1 MKAILN
7 KFKNMPEN
15 LKATLV
21 FAIASF
27 ATSGINYLTTPIFTR
42 LLSGAEY
49 GTVAVYNSWFAIVRV
64 FASMTLIFPG
74 ILNVGL
80 YEHSENR
87 WKYLSTMLGIT
98 TVSTA
103 ALTVLYALF
112 PGLFQGLLGLNGSL
126 MALMLF
132 SCFAL
137 PATTMWTMKQRYE
150 YRYKSTFLVSVG
162 SAVLAQAVAVAAVMA
177 AKDHQIQNLDE
188 VRLWSAGLVNGA
200 VGLALFAYVLKQGRT
215 FVDLPLWKKTFL
227 VALPLIP
234 HYLGGELLSS
244 MDKIMIDALV
254 GKAEAGIYSLAAIL
268 SAIGILLWRA
278 LTVMFNPF
286 VNSKL
291 GSREFIRI
299 RETVK
304 PLMLVVGVM
313 CVIASLAA
321 PEIIR
326 ILGTEEY
333 LAGVYVVPPVAAG
346 IFIHAMY
353 DTFAA
358 VSFFHKRSS
367 RIMTATLTAAAVNLV
382 CNYIFIKAFGYIAA
396 GYTTLL
402 SNLVL
407 TAMHYRNARLIESE
421 EIYDP
426 RFSLVSVALVT
437 AGCLLCNLIY
447 PYLLVRYVCV
457 AALLVFLWTRRKS
470 VIDMLMGMKV

>member
-1 MKAILN
+1 
-7 KFKNMPEN
+7 MPEN

-49 GTVAVYNSWFAIVRV
+49 GTVAVYNSWYAIVRV

-80 YEHSENR
+80 YDHSQNR
-87 WKYLSTMLGIT
+87 WRYLSSMLGIT
-98 TVSTA
+98 SLCSV
-103 ALTVLYALF
+103 LLGILYALC
-112 PGLFQGLLGLNGSL
+112 PGLFQRLLGLDGSL
-126 MALMLF
+126 MVLMLL

-150 YRYKSTFLVSVG
+150 YRYKSTFFVSVG

-177 AKDHQIQNLDE
+177 AKENLDH
-188 VRLWSAGLVNGA
+188 VRLWSAGLVNMA
-200 VGLALFAYVLKQGRT
+200 VGLCLFAHILRKGKV

-254 GKAEAGIYSLAAIL
+254 GKQEAGIYALAAIL

-278 LTVMFNPF
+278 LSVMFNPF
-286 VNSKL
+286 VNAKL
-291 GSREFIRI
+291 GSREFKTI

-313 CVIASLAA
+313 CVIAALAA

-326 ILGTEEY
+326 VLATEEY
-333 LAGVYVVPPVAAG
+333 LAGVAVVPPVAAG
-346 IFIHAMY
+346 VFIHAMY

-358 VSFFHKRSS
+358 VSFFHKKST

-382 CNYIFIKAFGYIAA
+382 GNFICINAFGYIAA
-396 GYTTLL
+396 GYVTLI

-407 TAMHYRNARLIESE
+407 TAMHYRNARRIEPE
-421 EIYDP
+421 EVYDP
-426 RFSLVSVALVT
+426 KFSFLAVALVT

-447 PYLLVRYVCV
+447 PFIALRYCIV
-457 AALLVFLWTRRKS
+457 AALLLFLWTRRKS
-470 VIDMLMGMKV
+470 VIDMLMNMKV

>member
-1 MKAILN
+1 MKALLD
-7 KFKNMPEN
+7 KFRKMPQT

-21 FAIASF
+21 FAVASF

-49 GTVAVYNSWFAIVRV
+49 GTVAVYNSWYGIVRV

-80 YEHSENR
+80 YDHSENR
-87 WKYLSTMLGIT
+87 WKYLSSMLGIT
-98 TVSTA
+98 TVCSA
-103 ALTVLYALF
+103 ALGLIYCLC
-112 PGLFQGLLGLNGSL
+112 PGVFQLLLGLDHSL
-126 MALMLF
+126 MVLMLL

-137 PATTMWTMKQRYE
+137 PATTLWTMKQRYE
-150 YRYKSTFLVSVG
+150 YRYRSTFLVTVG
-162 SAVLAQAVAVAAVMA
+162 SAVLAQAVAIAAVMLS
-177 AKDHQIQNLDE
+177 DGRLDQ
-188 VRLWSAGLVNGA
+188 VRLWSAGLVNMA
-200 VGLALFAYVLKQGRT
+200 VGLVLFARILRQGRA

-244 MDKIMIDALV
+244 MDKIMIDAMV
-254 GKAEAGIYSLAAIL
+254 GKTEAGIYALAAIL
-268 SAIGILLWRA
+268 SAIGVLLWRA

-286 VNSKL
+286 VNARL
-291 GSREFIRI
+291 GSREFGRI

-304 PLMLVVGVM
+304 PLMLVVGVL

-326 ILGTEEY
+326 ILATEEY
-333 LAGVYVVPPVAAG
+333 LAGIYVVPPVAAG

-358 VSFFHKRSS
+358 VSFFHKKSA
-367 RIMTATLTAAAVNLV
+367 RIMAATLTAAGVNLV

-407 TAMHYRNARLIESE
+407 TAMHYRNARRIEKA

-426 RFSLVSVALVT
+426 KFSLLAVALVT

-447 PYLLVRYVCV
+447 PFPILRYVLV
-457 AALLVFLWTRRKS
+457 LVLLGFLWSRRKD
-470 VIDMLMGMKV
+470 VIGMLLDMKV

>member
-7 KFKNMPEN
+7 KFKAMPEN

-42 LLSGAEY
+42 LLSGEEY
-49 GTVAVYNSWFAIVRV
+49 GAVSMYNSCYAIVRV
-64 FASMTLIFPG
+64 IASMTLIFPG

-80 YEHSENR
+80 YDHSENR
-87 WKYLSTMLGIT
+87 WRYLSSMLGIT
-98 TVSTA
+98 SLCSA
-103 ALTVLYALF
+103 VLAILYGLF
-112 PGLFQGLLGLNGSL
+112 PGAFRSLLGLDHSL
-126 MALMLF
+126 MVLMLL

-150 YRYKSTFLVSVG
+150 YRYKSTFFVSVG

-177 AKDHQIQNLDE
+177 SEGHLDR
-188 VRLWSAGLVNGA
+188 VRLWSAGLVNMA
-200 VGLALFAYVLKQGRT
+200 VGVALFVLILRKGRV

-227 VALPLIP
+227 VAIPLIP

-244 MDKIMIDALV
+244 MDKLMIGNMV
-254 GKAEAGIYSLAAIL
+254 GKTEAGIYSLAAIL

-278 LTVMFNPF
+278 LSVMFNPF
-286 VNSKL
+286 VNARL
-291 GSREFIRI
+291 GSREFGRI
-299 RETVK
+299 REAVK
-304 PLMLVVGVM
+304 PLMLVVGVL

-326 ILGTEEY
+326 VLATEEY

-358 VSFFHKRSS
+358 VSFFHKKST
-367 RIMTATLTAAAVNLV
+367 RIMTATVTAAAVNLV
-382 CNYIFIKAFGYIAA
+382 GNYLGIKAFGYIAA

-407 TAMHYRNARLIESE
+407 TAMHYRSARLIEPQ

-426 RFSLVSVALVT
+426 RFSLRSVALVT

-447 PYLLVRYVCV
+447 PFLAVRYALV

-470 VIDMLMGMKV
+470 VIDMLMNMKV

>member
-1 MKAILN
+1 MKALWN
-7 KFKNMPEN
+7 KFKGMPES

-49 GTVAVYNSWFAIVRV
+49 GTVAVYNSWYSIIRV

-80 YEHSENR
+80 YEHGENR
-87 WKYLSTMLGIT
+87 WKYLSSMLGIT
-98 TVSTA
+98 TLCSLVLGA
-103 ALTVLYALF
+103 LYALC
-112 PGLFQGLLGLNGSL
+112 PGIFQKMLGLDHSL
-126 MALMLF
+126 MVLMIA
-132 SCFAL
+132 SCLLL
-137 PATTMWTMKQRYE
+137 PATTFWTMKQRYE
-150 YRYKSTFLVSVG
+150 YRYKSTFFVSVG
-162 SAVLAQAVAVAAVMA
+162 SAVLAQAVAVAAVMLSEG
-177 AKDHQIQNLDE
+177 HLDR
-188 VRLWSAGLVNGA
+188 VRLWSAGLVNMS
-200 VGLALFAYVLKQGRT
+200 VGLALFVWILKKGRT

-227 VALPLIP
+227 VAVPLIP

-244 MDKIMIDALV
+244 MDKLMIDALV
-254 GKAEAGIYSLAAIL
+254 GKTEAGIYALAAIL
-268 SAIGILLWRA
+268 SALGILLWRA

-286 VNSKL
+286 VNAKL
-291 GSREFIRI
+291 GAREFGRI

-313 CVIASLAA
+313 CVIAALAA
-321 PEIIR
+321 PEILR
-326 ILGTEEY
+326 ILATEEY
-333 LAGVYVVPPVAAG
+333 LAGVFVVPPVAAG
-346 IFIHAMY
+346 IFLHAMY

-358 VSFFHKRSS
+358 VSFFHKKST

-382 CNYIFIKAFGYIAA
+382 GNFVGIKLFGYIAA

-407 TAMHYRNARLIESE
+407 TLMHYRSARIIEPE

-426 RFSLVSVALVT
+426 KFSWLAVALVT
-437 AGCLLCNLIY
+437 AGCLLCNFLY
-447 PYLLVRYVCV
+447 PFAMIRYLCI

-470 VIDMLMGMKV
+470 VIGMLMDMKV

>member
-49 GTVAVYNSWFAIVRV
+49 GTVAVYNSWYSIVRV

-80 YEHSENR
+80 YDHSENR
-87 WKYLSTMLGIT
+87 WKYLSSMLGIT
-98 TVSTA
+98 SLCSV
-103 ALTVLYALF
+103 LLGILYALF
-112 PGLFQGLLGLNGSL
+112 PGLFQELLGLSGSL
-126 MALMLF
+126 MVLMLI

-137 PATTMWTMKQRYE
+137 PATTFWTMKQRYE
-150 YRYKSTFLVSVG
+150 YRYKSTFFVSVG
-162 SAVLAQAVAVAAVMA
+162 SAVLAQAVSILAVMLA
-177 AKDHQIQNLDE
+177 DQNLDQ
-188 VRLWSAGLVNGA
+188 VRLWSAGLVNIA
-200 VGLALFAYVLKQGRT
+200 VGLVLFGYILKQGRT
-215 FVDLPLWKKTFL
+215 FVDLPLWKKTL
-227 VALPLIP
+227 VVALPLIP

-244 MDKIMIDALV
+244 MDKIMIGDMV

-278 LTVMFNPF
+278 LSVMFNPF
-286 VNSKL
+286 VNAKL
-291 GSREFIRI
+291 GSREFGRI
-299 RETVK
+299 REAVK
-304 PLMLVVGVM
+304 PLMLVVGVL
-313 CVIASLAA
+313 CVIAALAA

-326 ILGTEEY
+326 VLATEEY

-358 VSFFHKRSS
+358 VSFFHKKSS

-382 CNYIFIKAFGYIAA
+382 GNYVFIKAFGYIAA

-407 TAMHYRNARLIESE
+407 TAMHYRNARRIEPE
-421 EIYDP
+421 EVYDP
-426 RFSLVSVALVT
+426 KFSFWSVALVT
-437 AGCLLCNLIY
+437 AGCLACNLLY
-447 PYLLVRYVCV
+447 PFTVLRYICI
-457 AALLVFLWTRRKS
+457 AGLLVFLWSRRKG
-470 VIDMLMGMKV
+470 VIEMLVHMKV

>member
-1 MKAILN
+1 MKALLN
-7 KFKNMPEN
+7 KFKSMPEN

-80 YEHSENR
+80 YDHSENR
-87 WKYLSTMLGIT
+87 WRYLSSMLGIT
-98 TVSTA
+98 S
-103 ALTVLYALF
+103 LCSVLLGGVYALC
-112 PGLFQGLLGLNGSL
+112 PGLFQQLLGLDGSL
-126 MALMLF
+126 MVLMLF

-150 YRYKSTFLVSVG
+150 YRYKSTFFVSVG
-162 SAVLAQAVAVAAVMA
+162 SAVLAQAVAVAAVMLA
-177 AKDHQIQNLDE
+177 DRNLDR
-188 VRLWSAGLVNGA
+188 VRLWSAGLVNMA
-200 VGLALFAYVLKQGRT
+200 VGLCLFAHILRKGKV

-254 GKAEAGIYSLAAIL
+254 GKQEAGIYALAAIL

-278 LTVMFNPF
+278 LSVMFNPF
-286 VNSKL
+286 VNAKL
-291 GSREFIRI
+291 GSREFTKI
-299 RETVK
+299 REAVK
-304 PLMLVVGVM
+304 PLMLVVGIL

-326 ILGTEEY
+326 ILATEEY
-333 LAGVYVVPPVAAG
+333 LAGIYVVPPVAAG

-358 VSFFHKRSS
+358 VSFFHKKST

-382 CNYIFIKAFGYIAA
+382 GNYVFIKSFGYIAA

-407 TAMHYRNARLIESE
+407 TAMHYRSARLIEPE

-426 RFSLVSVALVT
+426 RFSLRSVALVT
-437 AGCLLCNLIY
+437 AGCLLCNLLY
-447 PYLLVRYVCV
+447 PFTLLRYVLI
-457 AALLVFLWTRRKS
+457 AALLGFIVLKRKA

>member
-7 KFKNMPEN
+7 KFKSMPESV
-15 LKATLV
+15 KATLV

-42 LLSGAEY
+42 LLTGAEY
-49 GTVAVYNSWFAIVRV
+49 GTVSVYNSWYAIVRV
-64 FASMTLIFPG
+64 LASMTLIFPG

-80 YEHSENR
+80 YEHSDNR
-87 WKYLSTMLGIT
+87 WKYLSSMLGVT
-98 TVSTA
+98 TVCTA
-103 ALTVLYALF
+103 ILGVLYAIF
-112 PGLFQGLLGLNGSL
+112 PGLFHSLLGLNPSL
-126 MALMLF
+126 MILMIL

-137 PATTMWTMKQRYE
+137 PATTFWTMKQKYE
-150 YRYKSTFLVSVG
+150 YRYQVTFFVSVG

-177 AKDHQIQNLDE
+177 ARDHQFGNLDQ
-188 VRLWSAGLVNGA
+188 VRLWSAGIVNMA
-200 VGLALFAYVLKQGRT
+200 VGLVLFFYIIRQGRA
-215 FVDLPLWKKTFL
+215 FVDIPLWKKTLL
-227 VALPLIP
+227 VAVPLIP
-234 HYLGGELLSS
+234 HYISGELLSS
-244 MDKIMIDALV
+244 INQIMISNMV
-254 GKAEAGIYSLAAIL
+254 GKTEAGIYSLAAVL

-286 VNSKL
+286 VNAKL
-291 GSREFIRI
+291 GSREFRTI

-304 PLMLVVGVM
+304 PLILVVGVM
-313 CVIASLAA
+313 CVIAALAA

-326 ILGTEEY
+326 VLATEEY
-333 LAGVYVVPPVAAG
+333 LAGVAVVPPVAAG
-346 IFIHAMY
+346 VFIHAMY

-358 VSFFHKRSS
+358 VSFFHKKST

-382 CNYIFIKAFGYIAA
+382 GNYVFIKSFGYIAA

-407 TAMHYRNARLIESE
+407 TAMHYRSARLIEPE

-426 RFSLVSVALVT
+426 RFSLRSVALVT
-437 AGCLLCNLIY
+437 AGCLLCNLLY
-447 PYLLVRYVCV
+447 PFTLLRYILI
-457 AALLVFLWTRRKS
+457 AALLGFIVLRRKA

>member
-1 MKAILN
+1 MKALLN
-7 KFKNMPEN
+7 KFKSMPEN

-80 YEHSENR
+80 YDHSENR
-87 WKYLSTMLGIT
+87 WRYLSSMLGIT
-98 TVSTA
+98 S
-103 ALTVLYALF
+103 LCSVLLGGVYALC
-112 PGLFQGLLGLNGSL
+112 PELFQRLLGLDGSL
-126 MALMLF
+126 MVLMLF

-150 YRYKSTFLVSVG
+150 YRYKSTFFVSVG
-162 SAVLAQAVAVAAVMA
+162 SAVLAQAVAVAAVMLA
-177 AKDHQIQNLDE
+177 DRNLDR
-188 VRLWSAGLVNGA
+188 VRLWSAGLVNMA
-200 VGLALFAYVLKQGRT
+200 VGLALFAHILRKGKV

-254 GKAEAGIYSLAAIL
+254 GKQEAGIYALAAIL

-278 LTVMFNPF
+278 LSVMFNPF
-286 VNSKL
+286 VNAKL
-291 GSREFIRI
+291 GSREFTKI
-299 RETVK
+299 REAVK
-304 PLMLVVGVM
+304 PLMLVVGIL

-326 ILGTEEY
+326 ILATEEY
-333 LAGVYVVPPVAAG
+333 LAGIYVVPPVAAG

-358 VSFFHKRSS
+358 VSFFHKKST

-382 CNYIFIKAFGYIAA
+382 GNYVFIKSFGYIAA

-407 TAMHYRNARLIESE
+407 TAMHYRSARLIEPE

-426 RFSLVSVALVT
+426 RFSLRSVALVT
-437 AGCLLCNLIY
+437 AGCLLCNLLY
-447 PYLLVRYVCV
+447 PFTLLRYVLI
-457 AALLVFLWTRRKS
+457 AALLGFIVLRRRA

>member
-1 MKAILN
+1 MKALLN

-49 GTVAVYNSWFAIVRV
+49 GTVAVYNSWYAIVRV

-80 YEHSENR
+80 YDHSENR
-87 WKYLSTMLGIT
+87 WRYLSSMLGIT
-98 TVSTA
+98 SLCSV
-103 ALTVLYALF
+103 LLGILYALC
-112 PGLFQGLLGLNGSL
+112 PELFQRLLGLDGSL
-126 MALMLF
+126 MVLMLL

-150 YRYKSTFLVSVG
+150 YRYKSTFFVSVG

-177 AKDHQIQNLDE
+177 ARENLDH
-188 VRLWSAGLVNGA
+188 VRLWSAGLVNMA
-200 VGLALFAYVLKQGRT
+200 VGLCLFAHILRKGRV

-254 GKAEAGIYSLAAIL
+254 GKQEAGIYALAAIL

-278 LTVMFNPF
+278 LSVMFNPF
-286 VNSKL
+286 VNAKL
-291 GSREFIRI
+291 GSREFTKI
-299 RETVK
+299 REAVK
-304 PLMLVVGVM
+304 PLMLVVGVL

-326 ILGTEEY
+326 VLATEEY

-358 VSFFHKRSS
+358 VSFFHKKST

-382 CNYIFIKAFGYIAA
+382 GNYVFIKSFGYIAA

-407 TAMHYRNARLIESE
+407 TAMHYRSARLIEPE

-426 RFSLVSVALVT
+426 RFSLRSVALVT
-437 AGCLLCNLIY
+437 AGCLLCNLLY
-447 PYLLVRYVCV
+447 PFTLLRYILIV
-457 AALLVFLWTRRKS
+457 ALLGFIVFKRKA

>member
-1 MKAILN
+1 MKSLWN
-7 KFKNMPEN
+7 KFKNMPESV
-15 LKATLV
+15 KATLV

-42 LLSGAEY
+42 LLTGAEY
-49 GTVAVYNSWFAIVRV
+49 GTVSVYNSWYAIVRV
-64 FASMTLIFPG
+64 IASMTLIFPG

-87 WKYLSTMLGIT
+87 WKYLSSMLGVT
-98 TVSTA
+98 TVSTL
-103 ALTVLYALF
+103 ALSVLYALF
-112 PGLFQGLLGLNGSL
+112 PAVFQNLLGLNGSL
-126 MALMLF
+126 MILMLL

-137 PATTMWTMKQRYE
+137 PATTFWTMKQKYE
-150 YRYKSTFLVSVG
+150 YRYQVTFFVSVG

-177 AKDHQIQNLDE
+177 ADGHLDQ
-188 VRLWSAGLVNGA
+188 VRLWSAGIVNMA
-200 VGLALFAYVLKQGRT
+200 VGLVLFAYILKQGRA
-215 FVDLPLWKKTFL
+215 FVDIPLWKKTL
-227 VALPLIP
+227 VVAIPLIP
-234 HYLGGELLSS
+234 HYVSGELLSS
-244 MDKIMIDALV
+244 INQIMIGNMV
-254 GKAEAGIYSLAAIL
+254 GKAEAGIYSLAAVL

-286 VNSKL
+286 VNAKL
-291 GSREFIRI
+291 GSREFQTI

-326 ILGTEEY
+326 ILATEEY

-346 IFIHAMY
+346 VFIHAMY

-358 VSFFHKRSS
+358 VSFFHKKST

-382 CNYIFIKAFGYIAA
+382 GNYVCITAFGYISA
-396 GYTTLL
+396 GYVTLL

-407 TAMHYRNARLIESE
+407 TAMHYRNARCVESE

-426 RFSLVSVALVT
+426 KFSLLAVALVT
-437 AGCLLCNLIY
+437 AGCLLCSLIY
-447 PYLLVRYVCV
+447 PYAALRYAIV

-470 VIDMLMGMKV
+470 VLDMLMGMKV

>member
-1 MKAILN
+1 MKALLN
-7 KFKNMPEN
+7 KFKSMPEN

-80 YEHSENR
+80 YDHSENR
-87 WKYLSTMLGIT
+87 WRYLSSMLGIT
-98 TVSTA
+98 SLCSV
-103 ALTVLYALF
+103 LLGILYALC
-112 PGLFQGLLGLNGSL
+112 PELFQRLLGLDGSL
-126 MALMLF
+126 MVLMLF

-150 YRYKSTFLVSVG
+150 YRYKSTFFVSVG
-162 SAVLAQAVAVAAVMA
+162 SAVLAQAVAVAAVMLA
-177 AKDHQIQNLDE
+177 DRNLDR
-188 VRLWSAGLVNGA
+188 VRLWSAGLVNMA
-200 VGLALFAYVLKQGRT
+200 VGLCLFAHILRKGKV

-254 GKAEAGIYSLAAIL
+254 GKQEAGIYALAAIL

-278 LTVMFNPF
+278 LSVMFNPF
-286 VNSKL
+286 VNAKL
-291 GSREFIRI
+291 GSREFTKI
-299 RETVK
+299 REAVK
-304 PLMLVVGVM
+304 PLMLVVGIL

-326 ILGTEEY
+326 VLATEEY

-358 VSFFHKRSS
+358 VSFFHKKST

-382 CNYIFIKAFGYIAA
+382 GNYVFIKSFGYIAA

-407 TAMHYRNARLIESE
+407 TAMHYRSARLIEPE

-426 RFSLVSVALVT
+426 RFSLRSVALVT
-437 AGCLLCNLIY
+437 AGCLLCNLLY
-447 PYLLVRYVCV
+447 PFTLLRYVLI
-457 AALLVFLWTRRKS
+457 AALLGFIVLKRKA

>member
-1 MKAILN
+1 MKALWN

-49 GTVAVYNSWFAIVRV
+49 GTVAVYNSWYAIVRV

-80 YEHSENR
+80 YDHSENR
-87 WKYLSTMLGIT
+87 WKYLSSMLGIT
-98 TVSTA
+98 SLCSV
-103 ALTVLYALF
+103 ALGLVYALC
-112 PGLFQGLLGLNGSL
+112 PGVFQSLLGLDHSL
-126 MALMLF
+126 MLLMIA

-137 PATTMWTMKQRYE
+137 PATTFWTMKQRYE
-150 YRYKSTFLVSVG
+150 YRYKTTFFVSVG
-162 SAVLAQAVAVAAVMA
+162 SAVLAQAVAVAAVMVS
-177 AKDHQIQNLDE
+177 DGHLDQ
-188 VRLWSAGLVNGA
+188 VRLWSAGLVNMA
-200 VGLALFAYVLKQGRT
+200 VGLVLFGYILKQGRA
-215 FVDLPLWKKTFL
+215 FVDVPLWKKTFL
-227 VALPLIP
+227 VAIPLIP

-244 MDKIMIDALV
+244 MDKIMIDAMV
-254 GKAEAGIYSLAAIL
+254 GKTEAGIYALAAIL

-286 VNSKL
+286 VNAKL
-291 GSREFIRI
+291 GSREFGRI

-326 ILGTEEY
+326 VLATEEY
-333 LAGVYVVPPVAAG
+333 LAGIYVVPPVAAG
-346 IFIHAMY
+346 IFIHALY

-358 VSFFHKRSS
+358 VSFFHKKST
-367 RIMTATLTAAAVNLV
+367 RIMTATLTAAGVNLV
-382 CNYIFIKAFGYIAA
+382 CNYICIKHFGYLAA

-407 TAMHYRNARLIESE
+407 TAMHYRNARIIEKE
-421 EIYDP
+421 EVYDP
-426 RFSLVSVALVT
+426 KFSLAAVALVT
-437 AGCLLCNLIY
+437 AGCLMCNLLY
-447 PYLLVRYVCV
+447 PFLILRYVLI
-457 AALLVFLWTRRKS
+457 AGLLALLWSRRKR
-470 VIDMLMGMKV
+470 VIGMLMDMKV

>member
-1 MKAILN
+1 
-7 KFKNMPEN
+7 
-15 LKATLV
+15 
-21 FAIASF
+21 
-27 ATSGINYLTTPIFTR
+27 
-42 LLSGAEY
+42 
-49 GTVAVYNSWFAIVRV
+49 
-64 FASMTLIFPG
+64 MTLIFPG

-80 YEHSENR
+80 YDHSENR
-87 WKYLSTMLGIT
+87 WKYLSSMLGIT
-98 TVSTA
+98 TLCSAV
-103 ALTVLYALF
+103 LGVLYGIF
-112 PGLFQGLLGLNGSL
+112 PGAFQSLLGLDHSL
-126 MALMLF
+126 MVLMVL

-137 PATTMWTMKQRYE
+137 PATTFWTMKQRYE
-150 YRYKSTFLVSVG
+150 YRYQVTFFVSVG
-162 SAVLAQAVAVAAVMA
+162 SAVLAQAVSVAAVMA
-177 AKDHQIQNLDE
+177 AREDLAQ
-188 VRLWSAGLVNGA
+188 VRLWSAGLVNMV
-200 VGLALFAYVLKQGRT
+200 VGLVLFGYILKQGRT

-286 VNSKL
+286 VNAKL
-291 GSREFIRI
+291 GTREFGRI

-313 CVIASLAA
+313 CVIAALAA

-326 ILGTEEY
+326 VLGTEEY

-358 VSFFHKRSS
+358 VSFFHKKST

-382 CNYIFIKAFGYIAA
+382 CNYVCIKQFGYIAA

-407 TAMHYRNARLIESE
+407 TAMHYRNARLIEPE

-426 RFSLVSVALVT
+426 RFSLLSVALVT
-437 AGCLLCNLIY
+437 AGCLLCNLLY
-447 PYLLVRYVCV
+447 PFLLARYVLV
-457 AALLVFLWTRRKS
+457 GALLVFLWTRRKAF
-470 VIDMLMGMKV
+470 IGMLMDMKV

>member
-1 MKAILN
+1 MKALWN
-7 KFKNMPEN
+7 KFKNMPQS

-49 GTVAVYNSWFAIVRV
+49 GTVAVYNSWYSIVRV

-80 YEHSENR
+80 YDHSENR
-87 WKYLSTMLGIT
+87 WKYLSSMLGIT
-98 TVSTA
+98 SLCSL
-103 ALTVLYALF
+103 ALGLLYALC
-112 PGLFQGLLGLNGSL
+112 PGVFQRLLGLDHSL
-126 MALMLF
+126 MVLMVV

-137 PATTMWTMKQRYE
+137 PATTFWTMKQRYE
-150 YRYKSTFLVSVG
+150 YRYKTTFFVSVG
-162 SAVLAQAVAVAAVMA
+162 SAVLAQAVAVAAVMLSEG
-177 AKDHQIQNLDE
+177 HLDR
-188 VRLWSAGLVNGA
+188 VRLWSAGIVNMA
-200 VGLALFAYVLKQGRT
+200 VGMVLFFHILKNERT

-254 GKAEAGIYSLAAIL
+254 GKTEAGIYALAAIL
-268 SAIGILLWRA
+268 SALGILLWRA

-286 VNSKL
+286 VNAKL
-291 GSREFIRI
+291 GAREFGKI

-313 CVIASLAA
+313 CVIAALAA

-326 ILGTEEY
+326 LLATEEY
-333 LAGVYVVPPVAAG
+333 LAGVFVVPPVAAG

-358 VSFFHKRSS
+358 VSFFHKKST
-367 RIMTATLTAAAVNLV
+367 RIMTATLTAAAVNLAGNFV
-382 CNYIFIKAFGYIAA
+382 CIKLFGYIAA

-407 TAMHYRNARLIESE
+407 TLLHYRNARLIEPE
-421 EIYDP
+421 EVYDP
-426 RFSLVSVALVT
+426 GFSLRAVALVT
-437 AGCLLCNLIY
+437 AGCLLCNFLY
-447 PYLLVRYVCV
+447 PFTLLRYLCV
-457 AALLVFLWTRRKS
+457 AALLVFLWSRRKRVVS
-470 VIDMLMGMKV
+470 MLVGMKV

>member
-1 MKAILN
+1 MKALLN
-7 KFKNMPEN
+7 KFKSMPEN

-49 GTVAVYNSWFAIVRV
+49 GTVAVYNSWYAIVRV

-80 YEHSENR
+80 YDHSENR
-87 WKYLSTMLGIT
+87 WRYLSSMLGIT
-98 TVSTA
+98 SLCSV
-103 ALTVLYALF
+103 LLGILYALC
-112 PGLFQGLLGLNGSL
+112 PELFQRLLGLDGSL
-126 MALMLF
+126 MVLMLF

-150 YRYKSTFLVSVG
+150 YRYKSTFFVSVG
-162 SAVLAQAVAVAAVMA
+162 SAVLAQAVAVAAVMLA
-177 AKDHQIQNLDE
+177 DRNLDR
-188 VRLWSAGLVNGA
+188 VRLWSAGLVNMA
-200 VGLALFAYVLKQGRT
+200 VGLCLFSHILRKGKV

-254 GKAEAGIYSLAAIL
+254 GKQEAGIYALAAIL

-278 LTVMFNPF
+278 LSVMFNPF
-286 VNSKL
+286 VNAKL
-291 GSREFIRI
+291 GSREFTKI
-299 RETVK
+299 REAVK
-304 PLMLVVGVM
+304 PLMLVVGVL

-326 ILGTEEY
+326 VLGTEEY

-358 VSFFHKRSS
+358 VSFFHKKSS

-382 CNYIFIKAFGYIAA
+382 GNYIFIKAFGYIAA

-407 TAMHYRNARLIESE
+407 TAMHYRSARLIEPE

-426 RFSLVSVALVT
+426 RFSLRAVALVT
-437 AGCLLCNLIY
+437 AD
-447 PYLLVRYVCV
+447 VCS
-457 AALLVFLWTRRKS
+457 ATSSTPSPSCATF
-470 VIDMLMGMKV
+470 

>member
-1 MKAILN
+1 MKALLN

-49 GTVAVYNSWFAIVRV
+49 GTVAVYNSWYAIVRV

-80 YEHSENR
+80 YDHSENR
-87 WKYLSTMLGIT
+87 WRYLSSMLGIT
-98 TVSTA
+98 SLCSV
-103 ALTVLYALF
+103 LLGILYALC
-112 PGLFQGLLGLNGSL
+112 PELFQRLLGLDGSL
-126 MALMLF
+126 MVLMLL

-150 YRYKSTFLVSVG
+150 YRYKSTFFVSVG

-177 AKDHQIQNLDE
+177 AKENLDH
-188 VRLWSAGLVNGA
+188 VRLWSAGLVNMA
-200 VGLALFAYVLKQGRT
+200 VGLCLFAHILRKGRV

-254 GKAEAGIYSLAAIL
+254 GKQEAGIYALAAIL

-278 LTVMFNPF
+278 LSVMFNPF
-286 VNSKL
+286 VNAKL
-291 GSREFIRI
+291 GSREFTKI
-299 RETVK
+299 REAVK
-304 PLMLVVGVM
+304 PLMLVVGVL

-326 ILGTEEY
+326 VLATEEY

-358 VSFFHKRSS
+358 VSFFHKKST

-382 CNYIFIKAFGYIAA
+382 GNYVFIKAFGYIAA

-407 TAMHYRNARLIESE
+407 TAMHYRSARLIEPE

-426 RFSLVSVALVT
+426 RFSLRSVALVT
-437 AGCLLCNLIY
+437 AGCLLCNLLY
-447 PYLLVRYVCV
+447 PFTLLRYVLI
-457 AALLVFLWTRRKS
+457 AALLGFIVLKRKA

>member
-7 KFKNMPEN
+7 KFKNMPESV
-15 LKATLV
+15 KATLV

-49 GTVAVYNSWFAIVRV
+49 GTVSVYNSWYGIVRV
-64 FASMTLIFPG
+64 IASMTLIFPG

-87 WKYLSTMLGIT
+87 WKYLSSMLGIT
-98 TVSTA
+98 TVCTA
-103 ALTVLYALF
+103 LLSVLYAIL
-112 PGLFQGLLGLNGSL
+112 PGVFQSFLGLNNNL
-126 MALMLF
+126 MILMLL

-137 PATTMWTMKQRYE
+137 PATTFWTMKQKYE
-150 YRYKSTFLVSVG
+150 YRYQVTFFVSVG
-162 SAVLAQAVAVAAVMA
+162 SAVLAQAVAVAAVMMA
-177 AKDHQIQNLDE
+177 DGHLDQ
-188 VRLWSAGLVNGA
+188 VRLWSAGIVNMA
-200 VGLALFAYVLKQGRT
+200 VGLILFLYILKQGRA
-215 FVDLPLWKKTFL
+215 FVDIPLWKKTL
-227 VALPLIP
+227 VVAIPLIP

-244 MDKIMIDALV
+244 MDKIMIGNMV
-254 GKAEAGIYSLAAIL
+254 GKTEAGIYALAAIL

-286 VNSKL
+286 VNAKL
-291 GSREFIRI
+291 GSREFKTI

-313 CVIASLAA
+313 CVIAALAA

-326 ILGTEEY
+326 ILATEEY

-358 VSFFHKRSS
+358 VSFFHKKST

-382 CNYIFIKAFGYIAA
+382 CNYIFIKHFGYIAA

-407 TAMHYRNARLIESE
+407 TGMHYRNARITEPE

-426 RFSLVSVALVT
+426 RFSFLSVALVT
-437 AGCLLCNLIY
+437 LGCLLCNLIY
-447 PYLLVRYVCV
+447 PFMAVRYVCV

-470 VIDMLMGMKV
+470 VIDMLMNMKV

>member
-1 MKAILN
+1 MKALLN

-49 GTVAVYNSWFAIVRV
+49 GTVAVYNSWYAIVRV

-80 YEHSENR
+80 YDHSENR
-87 WKYLSTMLGIT
+87 WRYLSSMLGIT
-98 TVSTA
+98 S
-103 ALTVLYALF
+103 LCSVLLGGVYALC
-112 PGLFQGLLGLNGSL
+112 PELFQRLLGLDGSL
-126 MALMLF
+126 MVLMLF

-150 YRYKSTFLVSVG
+150 YRYKSTFFVSVG
-162 SAVLAQAVAVAAVMA
+162 SAVLAQAVAVAAVMLA
-177 AKDHQIQNLDE
+177 DRNLDR
-188 VRLWSAGLVNGA
+188 VRLWSAGLVNMA
-200 VGLALFAYVLKQGRT
+200 VGLCLFAHILRKGRV

-254 GKAEAGIYSLAAIL
+254 GKQEAGIYALAAIL

-278 LTVMFNPF
+278 LSVMFNPF
-286 VNSKL
+286 VNAKL
-291 GSREFIRI
+291 GSREFTRI
-299 RETVK
+299 REAVK
-304 PLMLVVGVM
+304 PLMLVVGVL

-326 ILGTEEY
+326 VLATEEY

-358 VSFFHKRSS
+358 VSFFHKKST

-382 CNYIFIKAFGYIAA
+382 GNYVFIKAFGYIAA

-407 TAMHYRNARLIESE
+407 TAMHYRSARLIEPE

-426 RFSLVSVALVT
+426 RFSLRSVALVT
-437 AGCLLCNLIY
+437 AGCLLCNLLY
-447 PYLLVRYVCV
+447 PFTLLRYILI
-457 AALLVFLWTRRKS
+457 AALLGFIVLKRRA

>member
-1 MKAILN
+1 MKALLN
-7 KFKNMPEN
+7 KFKSMPEN

-80 YEHSENR
+80 YDHSENR
-87 WKYLSTMLGIT
+87 WRYLSSMLGIT
-98 TVSTA
+98 S
-103 ALTVLYALF
+103 LCSVLLGGVYALC
-112 PGLFQGLLGLNGSL
+112 PELFQRLLGLDGSL
-126 MALMLF
+126 MVLMLL

-150 YRYKSTFLVSVG
+150 YRYKSTFFVSVG
-162 SAVLAQAVAVAAVMA
+162 SAVLAQAVAVAAVMLA
-177 AKDHQIQNLDE
+177 DRNLDR
-188 VRLWSAGLVNGA
+188 VRLWSAGLVNMA
-200 VGLALFAYVLKQGRT
+200 VGLALFAHILRKGKV

-254 GKAEAGIYSLAAIL
+254 GKQEAGIYALAAIL

-278 LTVMFNPF
+278 LSVMFNPF
-286 VNSKL
+286 VNAKL
-291 GSREFIRI
+291 GSREFTKI
-299 RETVK
+299 REAVK
-304 PLMLVVGVM
+304 PLMLVVGIL

-326 ILGTEEY
+326 VLATEEY
-333 LAGVYVVPPVAAG
+333 LAGIYVVPPVAAG

-358 VSFFHKRSS
+358 VSFFHKKST

-382 CNYIFIKAFGYIAA
+382 GNYVFIKSFGYIAA

-407 TAMHYRNARLIESE
+407 TAMHYRSARRIEPE

-426 RFSLVSVALVT
+426 RFSLRSVALVT
-437 AGCLLCNLIY
+437 AGCLLCNLLY
-447 PYLLVRYVCV
+447 PFTLLRFCLI
-457 AALLVFLWTRRKS
+457 AALLGFIVLRRRA

>member
-1 MKAILN
+1 MKALLN

-49 GTVAVYNSWFAIVRV
+49 GTVAVYNSWYAIVRV

-80 YEHSENR
+80 YDHSQNR
-87 WKYLSTMLGIT
+87 WRYLSSMLGIT
-98 TVSTA
+98 SLCSVI
-103 ALTVLYALF
+103 LGGVYALC
-112 PGLFQGLLGLNGSL
+112 PELFQRLLGLDGSL
-126 MALMLF
+126 MVLMLL

-150 YRYKSTFLVSVG
+150 YRYKSTFFVSVG

-177 AKDHQIQNLDE
+177 ARENLDH
-188 VRLWSAGLVNGA
+188 VRLWSAGLVNMA
-200 VGLALFAYVLKQGRT
+200 VGLCLFAHILRKGRV

-254 GKAEAGIYSLAAIL
+254 GKQEAGIYALAAIL

-278 LTVMFNPF
+278 LSVMFNPF
-286 VNSKL
+286 VNAKL
-291 GSREFIRI
+291 GSREFTKI
-299 RETVK
+299 REAVK
-304 PLMLVVGVM
+304 PLMLVVGVL

-326 ILGTEEY
+326 ILATEEY

-358 VSFFHKRSS
+358 VSFFHKKST

-382 CNYIFIKAFGYIAA
+382 GNYVFIKSFGYIAA

-407 TAMHYRNARLIESE
+407 TAMHYRSARLIEPE

-426 RFSLVSVALVT
+426 RFSLRSVALVT
-437 AGCLLCNLIY
+437 AGCLLCNLLY
-447 PYLLVRYVCV
+447 PFTLLRYILIV
-457 AALLVFLWTRRKS
+457 ALLGFIVLKRKA

>member
-7 KFKNMPEN
+7 KFKNMPESV
-15 LKATLV
+15 KATLV

-42 LLSGAEY
+42 LLTGAEY
-49 GTVAVYNSWFAIVRV
+49 GTVSVYNSWYAIVRV
-64 FASMTLIFPG
+64 IASMTLIFPG

-87 WKYLSTMLGIT
+87 WKYLSSMLGVT
-98 TVSTA
+98 TVCTVVLS
-103 ALTVLYALF
+103 VLYAIF
-112 PGLFQGLLGLNGSL
+112 PGVFQGFLGLNNSL
-126 MALMLF
+126 MILMLL

-137 PATTMWTMKQRYE
+137 PATTFWTMKQKYE
-150 YRYKSTFLVSVG
+150 YRYQVTFFVSVG
-162 SAVLAQAVAVAAVMA
+162 SAVLAQAVAVAAVMMA
-177 AKDHQIQNLDE
+177 DQNLDQ
-188 VRLWSAGLVNGA
+188 VRLWSAGIVNMA
-200 VGLALFAYVLKQGRT
+200 VGLVLFFYIIKQGKA
-215 FVDLPLWKKTFL
+215 FVDIPLWKKTL
-227 VALPLIP
+227 VVAIPLIP

-244 MDKIMIDALV
+244 INQIMIGNMV
-254 GKAEAGIYSLAAIL
+254 GKTEAGIYALAAVL

-286 VNSKL
+286 VNAKL
-291 GSREFIRI
+291 GSREFTTI

-313 CVIASLAA
+313 CVIAALAA

-326 ILGTEEY
+326 ILATEEY
-333 LAGVYVVPPVAAG
+333 LAGMYVVPPVAAG

-358 VSFFHKRSS
+358 VSFFHKKST
-367 RIMTATLTAAAVNLV
+367 RIMVATLTAAAVNLV
-382 CNYIFIKAFGYIAA
+382 GNYIFIKAFGYIAA
-396 GYTTLL
+396 GYVTLI

-407 TAMHYRNARLIESE
+407 TAMHYRNARITEPE

-426 RFSLVSVALVT
+426 KFSFLTVALVT
-437 AGCLLCNLIY
+437 LGCLLCNLIY
-447 PYLLVRYVCV
+447 PFMAVRYVCV
-457 AALLVFLWTRRKS
+457 AALLVYLWTRRKS
-470 VIDMLMGMKV
+470 VIDMLMNMKV

>member
-1 MKAILN
+1 MKALLN

-49 GTVAVYNSWFAIVRV
+49 GTVAVYNSWYAIVRV

-80 YEHSENR
+80 YDHSENR
-87 WKYLSTMLGIT
+87 WRYLSSMLGIT
-98 TVSTA
+98 SLCSV
-103 ALTVLYALF
+103 LLGILYALC
-112 PGLFQGLLGLNGSL
+112 PELFQRLLGLDGSL
-126 MALMLF
+126 MVLMLL

-150 YRYKSTFLVSVG
+150 YRYKSTFFVSVG

-177 AKDHQIQNLDE
+177 ARENLDH
-188 VRLWSAGLVNGA
+188 VRLWSAGLVNMA
-200 VGLALFAYVLKQGRT
+200 VGLALFAHILRKGRV

-254 GKAEAGIYSLAAIL
+254 GKQEAGIYALAAIL

-278 LTVMFNPF
+278 LSVMFNPF
-286 VNSKL
+286 VNAKL
-291 GSREFIRI
+291 GSREFTRI
-299 RETVK
+299 REAVK
-304 PLMLVVGVM
+304 PLMLVVGVL

-326 ILGTEEY
+326 VLATEEY
-333 LAGVYVVPPVAAG
+333 LAGIYVVPPVAAG

-358 VSFFHKRSS
+358 VSFFHKKST

-382 CNYIFIKAFGYIAA
+382 GNYVFIKAFGYIAA

-407 TAMHYRNARLIESE
+407 TAMHYRSARLIEPE

-426 RFSLVSVALVT
+426 RFSLRSVALVT
-437 AGCLLCNLIY
+437 AGCLLCNLLY
-447 PYLLVRYVCV
+447 PFTILRYVLI
-457 AALLVFLWTRRKS
+457 AALLGFIVLKRKA

>member
-1 MKAILN
+1 MKALWN
-7 KFKNMPEN
+7 KFKNMPQS

-49 GTVAVYNSWFAIVRV
+49 GTVAVYNSWYSIVRV

-80 YEHSENR
+80 YDHSENR
-87 WKYLSTMLGIT
+87 WKYLSSMLGIT
-98 TVSTA
+98 SLCSL
-103 ALTVLYALF
+103 ALGVLYALC
-112 PGLFQGLLGLNGSL
+112 PGVFQRLLGLDHSL
-126 MALMLF
+126 MVLMVV

-137 PATTMWTMKQRYE
+137 PATTFWTMKQRYE
-150 YRYKSTFLVSVG
+150 YRYKTTFFVSVG
-162 SAVLAQAVAVAAVMA
+162 SAVLAQAVAVAAVMLSEG
-177 AKDHQIQNLDE
+177 HLDR
-188 VRLWSAGLVNGA
+188 VRLWSAGIVNMA
-200 VGLALFAYVLKQGRT
+200 VGMILFFHILKNGRT

-254 GKAEAGIYSLAAIL
+254 GKTEAGIYALAAIL
-268 SAIGILLWRA
+268 SALGILLWRA

-286 VNSKL
+286 VNAKL
-291 GSREFIRI
+291 GAREFGKI

-313 CVIASLAA
+313 CVIAALAA

-326 ILGTEEY
+326 LLATEEY
-333 LAGVYVVPPVAAG
+333 LEGVFVVPPVAAG

-358 VSFFHKRSS
+358 VSFFHKKST
-367 RIMTATLTAAAVNLV
+367 RIMTATLTAAAVNLAGNFV
-382 CNYIFIKAFGYIAA
+382 CIKLFGYIAA

-407 TAMHYRNARLIESE
+407 TLLHYRNARLIEPE
-421 EIYDP
+421 EVYDP
-426 RFSLVSVALVT
+426 GFSLRAVALVT
-437 AGCLLCNLIY
+437 AGCLLCNFLY
-447 PYLLVRYVCV
+447 PFTLLRYLCV
-457 AALLVFLWTRRKS
+457 AALLVFLWSRRKRVVS
-470 VIDMLMGMKV
+470 MLVGMKV

>member
-1 MKAILN
+1 MKALWR
-7 KFKNMPEN
+7 KFCNMPEN

-49 GTVAVYNSWFAIVRV
+49 GTVAMYNSYYSIVRV
-64 FASMTLIFPG
+64 FASLTLIFPG

-80 YEHSENR
+80 YDHRENR
-87 WKYLSTMLGIT
+87 WKYLSSLLGIT
-98 TVSTA
+98 TVCTLA
-103 ALTVLYALF
+103 IGGVYALF
-112 PGLFQGLLGLNGSL
+112 PQICRELLGLSHSL
-126 MALMLF
+126 LVLMLL

-137 PATTMWTMKQRYE
+137 PATTFWTSKQRYE
-150 YRYKSTFLVSVG
+150 YRYGVTFFVTVG
-162 SAVLAQAVAVAAVMA
+162 SAVLAQAVSIGAVLLATE
-177 AKDHQIQNLDE
+177 NRDE
-188 VRLWSAGLVNGA
+188 VRLWSAGLVNIA
-200 VGLALFAYVLKQGRT
+200 VGLWLFGYILKQGRA
-215 FVDLPLWKKTFL
+215 FVDLPLWKKTAL
-227 VALPLIP
+227 VAVPLIP

-244 MDKIMIDALV
+244 MDKIMIGRMV
-254 GKAEAGIYSLAAIL
+254 GEAEAGIYSLAAIL

-278 LTVMFNPF
+278 LSVMFNPF
-286 VNSKL
+286 VNAKL
-291 GSREFIRI
+291 GTREFGSIR
-299 RETVK
+299 RAVK
-304 PLMLVVGVM
+304 PLMTVVGIL
-313 CVIASLAA
+313 CVIAALAA

-326 ILGTEEY
+326 ILATEEY

-358 VSFFHKRSS
+358 VSFFHKKST

-382 CNYIFIKAFGYIAA
+382 GNYVGIRCFGYIAA

-407 TAMHYRNARLIESE
+407 TAMHYRNARRIEKE

-426 RFSLVSVALVT
+426 KFSLISTALVT
-437 AGCLLCNLIY
+437 AGCLLCNFLY
-447 PYLLVRYVCV
+447 PFAMIRYVLI
-457 AALLVFLWTRRKS
+457 AALLAVICVKRKE
-470 VIDMLMGMKV
+470 VIGMLMAMKV

>member
-1 MKAILN
+1 MKALWN
-7 KFKNMPEN
+7 KFKGMPES

-21 FAIASF
+21 FAVASF

-49 GTVAVYNSWFAIVRV
+49 GTVSVYNSWYAIVRV

-87 WKYLSTMLGIT
+87 WKYLSSMLGVT
-98 TVSTA
+98 TVTTA
-103 ALTVLYALF
+103 LLSLLYALF
-112 PGLFQGLLGLNGSL
+112 PGVFQELTGLSGSL
-126 MALMLF
+126 MILMLL

-137 PATTMWTMKQRYE
+137 PATTFYTMKQKYE
-150 YRYKSTFLVSVG
+150 YRYRVTFFVTVG

-177 AKDHQIQNLDE
+177 ARGQQVQHLDE
-188 VRLWSAGLVNGA
+188 VRLWSAGLVNAA
-200 VGLALFAYVLKQGRT
+200 VGLALFVYILRQGKT

-234 HYLGGELLSS
+234 HYVSGELLSS
-244 MDKIMIDALV
+244 INQIMIGNMV

-286 VNSKL
+286 VNAKL
-291 GSREFIRI
+291 GARDFRAI

-304 PLMLVVGVM
+304 PLMIVVGVM

-321 PEIIR
+321 PELIR
-326 ILGTEEY
+326 ILATEEY

-346 IFIHAMY
+346 IFIHALY

-358 VSFFHKRSS
+358 VSFFHKRST

-382 CNYIFIKAFGYIAA
+382 CNYVFINRFGYIAA

-407 TAMHYRNARLIESE
+407 TAMHYRNARRIEPQ

-426 RFSLVSVALVT
+426 KFSLLSVVLVT
-437 AGCLLCNLIY
+437 AGCLLCNLLY
-447 PYLLVRYVCV
+447 PFVLVRYVLV
-457 AALLVFLWTRRKS
+457 LALLVFLWTRRRS
-470 VIDMLMGMKV
+470 VMDMLMNMKV

>member
-1 MKAILN
+1 
-7 KFKNMPEN
+7 MPEN

-80 YEHSENR
+80 YDHSENR
-87 WKYLSTMLGIT
+87 WRYLSSMLGIT
-98 TVSTA
+98 S
-103 ALTVLYALF
+103 LCSVLLGGVYALC
-112 PGLFQGLLGLNGSL
+112 PELFQRLLGLDGSL
-126 MALMLF
+126 MVLMLF

-150 YRYKSTFLVSVG
+150 YRYKSTFFVSVG
-162 SAVLAQAVAVAAVMA
+162 SAVLAQAVAVAAVMLA
-177 AKDHQIQNLDE
+177 DRNLDR
-188 VRLWSAGLVNGA
+188 VRLWSAGLVNMA
-200 VGLALFAYVLKQGRT
+200 VGLALFAHILRKGKV

-254 GKAEAGIYSLAAIL
+254 GKQEAGIYALAAIL

-278 LTVMFNPF
+278 LSVMFNPF
-286 VNSKL
+286 VNAKL
-291 GSREFIRI
+291 GSREFTKI
-299 RETVK
+299 REAVK
-304 PLMLVVGVM
+304 PLMLVVGIL

-326 ILGTEEY
+326 VLATEEY

-358 VSFFHKRSS
+358 VSFFHKKST

-382 CNYIFIKAFGYIAA
+382 GNYVFIKSFGYIAA

-407 TAMHYRNARLIESE
+407 TAMHYRSARRIEPE

-426 RFSLVSVALVT
+426 RFSLRSVALVT
-437 AGCLLCNLIY
+437 AGCLLCNLLY
-447 PYLLVRYVCV
+447 PFTLLRFCLI
-457 AALLVFLWTRRKS
+457 AALLGFIVLRRRA

>member
-1 MKAILN
+1 MKALWN

-49 GTVAVYNSWFAIVRV
+49 GTVAVYNSWYSIVRV

-80 YEHSENR
+80 YDHSKNR
-87 WKYLSTMLGIT
+87 WKYLSSMLGIT
-98 TVSTA
+98 SLCSV
-103 ALTVLYALF
+103 ALGLVYALC
-112 PGLFQGLLGLNGSL
+112 PGVFQGLLGLDHSL
-126 MALMLF
+126 MLLMLA

-137 PATTMWTMKQRYE
+137 PATTFWTMKQRYE
-150 YRYKSTFLVSVG
+150 YRYKTTFFVSVG
-162 SAVLAQAVAVAAVMA
+162 SAVLAQAVAVAAVMLSDG
-177 AKDHQIQNLDE
+177 KLDE
-188 VRLWSAGLVNGA
+188 VRLWSAGLVNMA
-200 VGLALFAYVLKQGRT
+200 VGLVLFGYILKQGRA

-227 VALPLIP
+227 VAIPLIP

-244 MDKIMIDALV
+244 MDKIMIDAMV
-254 GKAEAGIYSLAAIL
+254 GKTEAGIYALAAIL

-286 VNSKL
+286 VNAKL
-291 GSREFIRI
+291 GSREFGRI

-326 ILGTEEY
+326 VLATEEY

-346 IFIHAMY
+346 IFIHALY

-358 VSFFHKRSS
+358 VSFFHKKST
-367 RIMTATLTAAAVNLV
+367 RIMTATLTAAGVNLV
-382 CNYIFIKAFGYIAA
+382 CNYICIKHFGYLAA

-407 TAMHYRNARLIESE
+407 TAMHYRNARIIEKE

-426 RFSLVSVALVT
+426 KFSLAAVALVT
-437 AGCLLCNLIY
+437 AGCLMCNLLY
-447 PYLLVRYVCV
+447 PFLVLRYVLI
-457 AALLVFLWTRRKS
+457 AGLLALLWSQRKR
-470 VIDMLMGMKV
+470 VIGMLMDMKV